1 MLEKTDKLI
10 WSDYLASYRDYERLD
25 EIRDELNFELPRE
38 ILIYADLGLWN
49 GRRTGYREIE
59 SGVLSQCFYSDYEP
73 TWYVD
78 KDNDL
83 RCIDIHH
90 DGTNYYL
97 YRMYKEGIS
106 EEEKDEL
113 LENIYRGVATE
124 EDIMELTEPIGPYIN
139 KIYPGTKPEEE

>member
-1 MLEKTDKLI
+1 MLEKTDKIL
-10 WSDYLASYRDYERLD
+10 WSDREAGYRDYEYID
-25 EIRDELNFELPRE
+25 QIREDLNFELPRK

-49 GRRTGYREIE
+49 GRRTGYKEITSCNLSDCLY
-59 SGVLSQCFYSDYEP
+59 SGYEP
-73 TWYVD
+73 TWYID
-78 KDNDL
+78 EDNNL

-106 EEEKDEL
+106 DEEKDEL

-124 EDIMELTEPIGPYIN
+124 EDVMELTEPIGPYIN
-139 KIYPGTKPEEE
+139 EIYPWTKPEEV